1 MLECSLLRSVE
12 DYNLLMVG
20 KESLLA
26 ERNKLHYRT
35 EDLEAEPAK
44 ARADAV
50 ENIAA
55 LEAKLKSVEAH
66 SVDFVADGEK
76 RLQDFEREPVEDL
89 KKLQRC
95 MRAVQSIGGL
105 WSPLHTTFAGSLLS

>member
-12 DYNLLMVG
+12 DYNLSMVG

-66 SVDFVADGEK
+66 SVDVAADGEK
-76 RLQDFEREPVEDL
+76 HLQDFKRELVEDL
-89 KKLQRC
+89 KKLRHC
-95 MRAVQSIGGL
+95 MRATCRASEVCGHRCIL
-105 WSPLHTTFAGSLLS
+105 PSLVLC